1 MEVLSLGLNNL
12 DFEDLATFEI
22 LTDRNRRV
30 HLEHGQRVTDEL
42 VDIKDRAL
50 YLFKY
55 TKWCN
60 IQMDQGN
67 EDAEISW
74 GLMFSGL
81 LILSII
87 NRKLHELNE
96 NSNFKN

>member
-1 MEVLSLGLNNL
+1 MGRGWLF
-12 DFEDLATFEI
+12 DD
-22 LTDRNRRV
+22 
-30 HLEHGQRVTDEL
+30 L

-67 EDAEISW
+67 GDAEISW
-74 GLMFSGL
+74 GPIFSGL
-81 LILSII
+81 LISSII
-87 NRKLHELNE
+87 NQKLHELSE